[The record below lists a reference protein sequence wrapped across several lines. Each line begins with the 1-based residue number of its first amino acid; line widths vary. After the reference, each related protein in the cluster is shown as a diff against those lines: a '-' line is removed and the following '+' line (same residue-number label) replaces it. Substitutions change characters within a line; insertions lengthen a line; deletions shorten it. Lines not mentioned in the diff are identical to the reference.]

1 VLRLQQ
7 KGIRV
12 VMVGDSINDAPAL
25 ACADV
30 GIAMGATRTD
40 IAMEAADIT
49 IASDDPLMIPSV
61 IHLSQKTMGIVK
73 QNFATAIGVNTTAL
87 VLAALGKLP
96 VVWGAAIHNAT
107 TVLVVLNSLR
117 LLLHDMERSR

>member
-1 VLRLQQ
+1 
-7 KGIRV
+7 
-12 VMVGDSINDAPAL
+12 M
-25 ACADV
+25 
-30 GIAMGATRTD
+30 RTD

-49 IASDDPLMIPSV
+49 IASDDPLMIPAT
-61 IHLSQKTMGIVK
+61 IRLSQKTMAIVK
-73 QNFATAIGVNTTAL
+73 QNFATAIGVNT
-87 VLAALGKLP
+87 AALALASLGRIP